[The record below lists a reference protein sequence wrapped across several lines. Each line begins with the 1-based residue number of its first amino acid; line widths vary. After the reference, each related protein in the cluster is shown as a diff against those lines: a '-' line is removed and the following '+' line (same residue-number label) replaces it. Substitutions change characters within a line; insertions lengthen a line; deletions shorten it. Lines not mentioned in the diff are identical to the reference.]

1 MAKKRHNPT
10 PTGPKGNPISL
21 APLTMDQAVEAIF
34 QIKAADVKKIVAS
47 KPGKKKGKV

>member
-1 MAKKRHNPT
+1 
-10 PTGPKGNPISL
+10 
-21 APLTMDQAVEAIF
+21 MDQAVEAIF